1 MERKEM
7 GREDKFEHMRI
18 LCYSLI
24 YQKKRGG
31 RERYNSHHKNLYENL
46 MGSWRGINDGV
57 QGGGYEI
64 LLLCRKETKAN
75 ACRL

>member
-18 LCYSLI
+18 LCYSFIL
-24 YQKKRGG
+24 KKKAGG
-31 RERYNSHHKNLYENL
+31 IQLHHKNLYEDL
-46 MGSWRGINDGV
+46 MGGWRRINDRD
-57 QGGGYEI
+57 QGAGYEI

-75 ACRL
+75 VCRL